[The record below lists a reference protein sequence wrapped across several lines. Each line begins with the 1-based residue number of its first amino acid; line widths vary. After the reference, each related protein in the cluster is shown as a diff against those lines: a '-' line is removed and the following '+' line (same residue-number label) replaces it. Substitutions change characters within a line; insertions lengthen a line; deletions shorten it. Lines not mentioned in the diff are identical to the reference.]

1 MRRVEVTCAPA
12 AAGWLCRAAVVEGDT
27 RTDHDVSVSR
37 AELDWFAE
45 DDTDPTELVTASI
58 AYLLEHEPKEAIL
71 RRFALSDIGRYF
83 PAYSTEI
90 RARMR
95 G

>member
-1 MRRVEVTCAPA
+1 MRQVEVSCSPA
-12 AAGWLCRAAVVEGDT
+12 AAGWLCKVTVMEDDT

-37 AELDWFAE
+37 AELDFFDEEATE
-45 DDTDPTELVTASI
+45 PTELVRASLD
-58 AYLLEHEPKEAIL
+58 YLLAREPKEAIL

-83 PAYSTEI
+83 PDYSTEI
-90 RARMR
+90 RARLR

>member
-1 MRRVEVTCAPA
+1 MRQVEVNCAPA
-12 AAGWLCRAAVVEGDT
+12 AAGWLCKVTVIEGDT

-45 DDTDPTELVTASI
+45 DSTDPTELVRASI
-58 AYLLEHEPKEAIL
+58 DYLLEREPKEAIL

-90 RARMR
+90 RARKR
-95 G
+95 S